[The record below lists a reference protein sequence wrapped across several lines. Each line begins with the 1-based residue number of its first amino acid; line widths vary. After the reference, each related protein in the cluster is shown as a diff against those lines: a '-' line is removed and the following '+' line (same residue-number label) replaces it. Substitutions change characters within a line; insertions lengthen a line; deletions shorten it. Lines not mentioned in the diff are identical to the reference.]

1 VPPVNSGS
9 GFADADGDGI
19 SDSVEAANT
28 ALGFNAAVSDA
39 TAVLGTLKTTA
50 QFNDNF
56 TAGQTSVTANPNAF
70 SLYTLS
76 NIQDLSADDIIVQK
90 SGNTATL
97 NIPVESSNNLVPP
110 FTSVG
115 NATLTIPNV
124 PADKQFYRFR
134 IAAP

>member
-1 VPPVNSGS
+1 MN
-9 GFADADGDGI
+9 
-19 SDSVEAANT
+19 
-28 ALGFNAAVSDA
+28 DA
-39 TAVLGTLKTTA
+39 TTVLGTLKTTA

-56 TAGQTSVTANPNAF
+56 TAGQTSVTSNPNDF

-90 SGNTATL
+90 AGSTATL
-97 NIPVESSNNLVPP
+97 NIPVESSANLVPP

-115 NATLTIPNV
+115 NATLVIPNV

-134 IAAP
+134 VAP